1 MGEVFIIF
9 TGLAIIIACLGLLGL
24 ATYSAEQRSKEI
36 SIRKVMGASVGQ
48 VVLLL
53 SKDFARLILIA
64 CLLAIPLT
72 WYLID
77 RYWLE
82 GFAYRIGFE
91 PWIMALAG
99 FLALLVALVTI
110 SIKAFQAA
118 VSNPVQSLRSE

>member
-1 MGEVFIIF
+1 
-9 TGLAIIIACLGLLGL
+9 
-24 ATYSAEQRSKEI
+24 
-36 SIRKVMGASVGQ
+36 MGASVGQ

-64 CLLAIPLT
+64 CVLAIPLT
-72 WYLID
+72 WYLLD
-77 RYWLE
+77 HYWLE